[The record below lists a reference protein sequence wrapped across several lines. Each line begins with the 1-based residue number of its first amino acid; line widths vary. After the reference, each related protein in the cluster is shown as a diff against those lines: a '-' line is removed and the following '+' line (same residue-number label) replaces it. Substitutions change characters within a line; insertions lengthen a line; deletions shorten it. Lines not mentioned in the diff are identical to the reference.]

1 MLSASLLHATWNL
14 SSKRAA
20 EVDSTIFV
28 WSNAVVSLVAFSP
41 LLIYILVADNPTITG
56 RDIVFLAGTGCL
68 HTLYF
73 LALQRG
79 YKASDM
85 SVVYPIARGSGPVIA
100 SGIAVVLFQAK
111 PALPA
116 VLGIVLVG
124 VGVFT
129 IGIPRLGS
137 GKLDLSEGLKAGLLV
152 GVIIS
157 IYTIWDSYAIAKLG
171 ISPIVQDWFGSLGR
185 VVLLSGFA
193 IKKRSKLLQATRDN
207 ARAILV
213 VGILSP
219 LAYILVLTAYRYA
232 PVTAVA
238 PTRELSVLFGVVL
251 GGQILKEQDRTKR
264 FVGSL
269 LLVLG
274 VALVAIW
281 N

>member
-1 MLSASLLHATWNL
+1 MLSASLLHAIWNL

-20 EVDSTIFV
+20 DVDSTIFV
-28 WSNAVVSLVAFSP
+28 WTNAVVSLVVFFP
-41 LLIYILVADNPTITG
+41 LIIYVFVADHPTITG
-56 RDIVFLAGTGCL
+56 QDLIFFAGTGCL

-79 YKASDM
+79 YKTSDM

-100 SGIAVVLFQAK
+100 SALAIALFQAK
-111 PALPA
+111 PAPPA

-129 IGIPRLGS
+129 IGIPRLNS
-137 GKLDLSEGLKAGLLV
+137 GTLELSKGLRAGLLV
-152 GVIIS
+152 GMIIS

-171 ISPIVQDWFGSLGR
+171 ISPIVQDWSGSLGR
-185 VVLLSGFA
+185 VVLLGGFA
-193 IKKRSKLLQATRDN
+193 IRKRSTTLQVAKKN
-207 ARAILV
+207 MKEILI

-238 PTRELSVLFGVVL
+238 PARELSVLFGVVL
-251 GGQILKEQDRTKR
+251 GGQILKERDRTKR
-264 FVGSL
+264 FAGSV
-269 LLVLG
+269 LLVIG

>member
-1 MLSASLLHATWNL
+1 VLSASLLHAIWNL

-20 EVDSTIFV
+20 DVDSTIFV
-28 WSNAVVSLVAFSP
+28 WTNAAVSMVVFFPLV
-41 LLIYILVADNPTITG
+41 IYVFVVNHPTITS
-56 RDIVFLAGTGCL
+56 RDFIFFAGTGCL
-68 HTLYF
+68 HTIYF

-79 YKASDM
+79 YRTSDM

-100 SGIAVVLFQAK
+100 SALAIALFQAK
-111 PALPA
+111 PAPPA
-116 VLGIVLVG
+116 VLGIALVG

-129 IGIPRLGS
+129 IGIPRLNS
-137 GKLDLSEGLKAGLLV
+137 GKLELSKGLRAGLLV
-152 GVIIS
+152 GIIIS

-171 ISPIVQDWFGSLGR
+171 ISPIVQDWSGSLGR
-185 VVLLSGFA
+185 VVLLGGFA
-193 IKKRSKLLQATRDN
+193 AKKRSTILAVTKKN
-207 ARAILV
+207 IKAILI

-238 PTRELSVLFGVVL
+238 PARELSVLFGVVL
-251 GGQILKEQDRTKR
+251 GGQILKERDRTKR
-264 FVGSL
+264 FAGSV
-269 LLVLG
+269 LLVIG